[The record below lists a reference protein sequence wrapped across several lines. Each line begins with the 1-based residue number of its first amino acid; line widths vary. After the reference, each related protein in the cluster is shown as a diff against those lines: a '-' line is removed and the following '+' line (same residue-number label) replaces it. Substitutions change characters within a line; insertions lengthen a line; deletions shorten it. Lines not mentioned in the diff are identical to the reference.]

1 MAKGQKEIVL
11 EEDVC
16 GEKGIAALAG
26 WISRKLQWI
35 GRRGAPDRLLAKP
48 FNRPCPHCGTRGR
61 VVLIEFKR
69 RGERPD
75 GQQQKEIDRLRNAG
89 IEVYVIDNFEDAQD
103 VVENSGPRSV

>member
-11 EEDVC
+11 EEDAC
-16 GEKGIAALAG
+16 GEKGLLVIAG

-35 GRRGAPDRLLAKP
+35 GRRGAPDRLVAKP
-48 FNRPCPHCGTRGR
+48 FRRPCPHCGTRGR

-69 RGERPD
+69 KGERPD

-89 IEVYVIDNFEDAQD
+89 LDVRIIDDMTDIVALRDE
-103 VVENSGPRSV
+103 